1 MHHRLSTI
9 LLLAGLATERASAA
23 IPNLTQCQSRCFDLT
38 AQMVGCGKED
48 YACQCPIFN
57 EQFIPQM
64 QSCMIEGCAFD
75 SEPLNTTQLQSTV
88 CALAGG
94 QSQAPTPTS
103 GSPSGSEPQPSETP
117 SATSPGSSE
126 SPGTDT
132 LPSAPSTSTTSSPES
147 TSDSHGGGS
156 GSTNSPE
163 PSGEA
168 GAASA
173 FRVLDAGVVT
183 GVLAVLAGAYFF

>member
-23 IPNLTQCQSRCFDLT
+23 IPNLTQCQSRCFNLT

-75 SEPLNTTQLQSTV
+75 SEPLSEFSP
-88 CALAGG
+88 
-94 QSQAPTPTS
+94 QSQLGLLLRHAPNSHVGGADYTPV
-103 GSPSGSEPQPSETP
+103 
-117 SATSPGSSE
+117 
-126 SPGTDT
+126 
-132 LPSAPSTSTTSSPES
+132 LRLTTSANQR
-147 TSDSHGGGS
+147 S
-156 GSTNSPE
+156 GRLHRIMFGPCVNIDL
-163 PSGEA
+163 
-168 GAASA
+168 ASFCVHA
-173 FRVLDAGVVT
+173 SLC
-183 GVLAVLAGAYFF
+183 